1 MDAAKTLK
9 NHIKY
14 LKNNSEKKNIE
25 RRWNFRTPWVYGFWL
40 QEGYKGHYTRCWFDL
55 TFRH

>member
-14 LKNNSEKKNIE
+14 LKNNSEKKTLSVAE
-25 RRWNFRTPWVYGFWL
+25 TFGHREFMGF
-40 QEGYKGHYTRCWFDL
+40 GYKRGIKAITRDAGL
-55 TFRH
+55 I